1 MDYYLDHN
9 PDLGVVG
16 RDRLWAHFVLHG
28 HQEERAVRFT
38 CRTAAGPERGLAKPE
53 HLSSKALRL
62 AQRLVVRRSP
72 PFAPGS
78 VALCHRLR
86 ARWSAYVG
94 QRQCLGRR
102 LAAHQNVSCR
112 SMHCTF
118 FVRLHDAGLGEAFTF
133 ASMRS
138 GS

>member
-38 CRTAAGPERGLAKPE
+38 CRTAAGPELGLAKPE

-72 PFAPGS
+72 PSAPGS
-78 VALCHRLR
+78 VALCRRLR
-86 ARWSAYVG
+86 AAVVGVWWSAPVSWST
-94 QRQCLGRR
+94 LGSTSECV
-102 LAAHQNVSCR
+102 LSFYA
-112 SMHCTF
+112 MHILCS
-118 FVRLHDAGLGEAFTF
+118 F
-133 ASMRS
+133 A
-138 GS
+138 